1 MCQTSRIKYIGFAA
15 ATVLAWLC
23 QVRIAAAHASEQV
36 LVLLLPTDIYIMA
49 GCGTV
54 FVSIL
59 TVALLPPRWLSTAF
73 SSVKLLD
80 FKPPVQLQNVLS
92 LLSLALLIILA
103 ITGVLGPHDPVNNL
117 FSLVLW
123 TVCWVSFIVLH
134 GIFGNLWAFINP
146 WKGLYYLIFG
156 SATRTNK
163 LLLPNIL
170 GQWPAAIILLLFGLF
185 MIADPAP
192 EDPEHLMVV
201 VAAYWVFTFV
211 GMILFGQNTWLKH
224 CEAFTVLFGLLALM
238 APIRWEPS
246 LRFGMPGWALISKGA
261 VPVSLAVFCL
271 LFLGIGSFDG
281 LRETFWWL
289 SVIGVNPLEFPGRS
303 AIITSS
309 ILGLITF
316 SALLTLTFWIS
327 VSLGVK
333 IANAG
338 LPVIKHVSPT
348 NAFRQ
353 FATSIIPIALG
364 FHFAHFLIYF
374 LVNEQ
379 YLLLALTDP
388 FSTGANYLNLSRAHI
403 TTGFLNAKDTVFQ
416 IFLIQAFVVVAAHVI
431 AVFLTHSFA
440 TSMYQTRK
448 SVFLC
453 QLPLAVFM
461 IFYTL
466 FGLWLLAAPRGM

>member
-1 MCQTSRIKYIGFAA
+1 M
-15 ATVLAWLC
+15 
-23 QVRIAAAHASEQV
+23 RIAAAHASEQV

-59 TVALLPPRWLSTAF
+59 IVALLPPRWLVSAF
-73 SSVKLLD
+73 SSVKILD
-80 FKPPVQLQNVLS
+80 FKPPVHLQNILS
-92 LLSLALLIILA
+92 LLSFAFLMIIA
-103 ITGVLGPHDPVNNL
+103 ITGIFGPHDPVSNL
-117 FSLVLW
+117 FSLVIW
-123 TVCWVSFIVLH
+123 TVWWVSFIVLH
-134 GIFGNLWAFINP
+134 GVFGNLWTYINP

-156 SATRTNK
+156 SVPRTNK
-163 LLLPNIL
+163 LQLPGAL
-170 GQWPAAIILLLFGLF
+170 GHWLAVFILLFFGLF

-201 VAAYWVFTFV
+201 VASYWAFTFV
-211 GMILFGQNTWLKH
+211 GMILFGQNTWLKY
-224 CEAFTVLFGLLALM
+224 CEAFSVLFGLLALM
-238 APIRWEPS
+238 APIRWGAS
-246 LRFGMPGWALISKGA
+246 LRFGLPGWALISKGA

-309 ILGLITF
+309 TLGLITF
-316 SALLTLTFWIS
+316 SALLILTFWVS

-338 LPVIKHVSPT
+338 LPAAKHVLPT
-348 NAFRQ
+348 KAFCQ
-353 FATSIIPIALG
+353 LGTSIIPIALG

-379 YLLLALTDP
+379 YLLLAVSDP
-388 FSTGANYLNLSRAHI
+388 FATGANYLNLSRTHV
-403 TTGFLNAKDTVFQ
+403 TTGFLNARDTVFQ
-416 IFLIQAFVVVAAHVI
+416 IYLMQALVVVAAHVI
-431 AVFLTHSFA
+431 AVFLTHSIA

-466 FGLWLLAAPRGM
+466 FGLWLLATPRGM